1 MTHCLKSSRV
11 EGLPKQQEEYLKM
24 SEVIDNK
31 ALRIL
36 TFYLK
41 HSDWLIWK
49 AKFLAKEN
57 QRGYRR
63 LPLEIWEVPEESQEI
78 DEMNIERFDVESEC
92 RIQWLLELCVTIF
105 KGEEISDY
113 SSNTHH
119 LRFEESIWII
129 NECITKL

>member
-1 MTHCLKSSRV
+1 V

-63 LPLEIWEVPEESQEI
+63 LPLEI
-78 DEMNIERFDVESEC
+78 
-92 RIQWLLELCVTIF
+92 
-105 KGEEISDY
+105 
-113 SSNTHH
+113 
-119 LRFEESIWII
+119 
-129 NECITKL
+129 